1 MTLTGMIEQ
10 LGSTIGSTLADLA
23 LNHFMPKNSFAIV
36 IINNMRNRRLI
47 DPKMFLENGQTFTP
61 PPFMISAVKE
71 ASLGEKQIVMLKND
85 PKG

>member
-1 MTLTGMIEQ
+1 MTQTGMITQ
-10 LGSTIGSTLADLA
+10 LASTIGSTLADLV
-23 LNHFMPKNSFAIV
+23 LDHFMPKNSFAIV
-36 IINNMRNRRLI
+36 IVNNMRNRRLI

-71 ASLGEKQIVMLKND
+71 ASLGEKQIVTLQND